1 MLFGKKKLEFP
12 DFLALVEMSL
22 YFELN
27 SINWDRKDQVG
38 CQRDGGKYKLLLE

>member
-1 MLFGKKKLEFP
+1 MLFGEKKYK
-12 DFLALVEMSL
+12 FLVFSLVEMIV